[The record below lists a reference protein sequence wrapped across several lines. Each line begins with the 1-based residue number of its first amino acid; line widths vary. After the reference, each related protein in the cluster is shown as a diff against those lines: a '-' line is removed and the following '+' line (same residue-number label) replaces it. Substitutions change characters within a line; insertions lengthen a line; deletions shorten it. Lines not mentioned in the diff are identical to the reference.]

1 MSAVPSG
8 IAYGQRF
15 SVQTAD
21 AASISKVTLIRLGS
35 VTHAFDMNQ
44 RLATLSFTRT
54 ATGLDITPPANG
66 NLAPPGHYMLF
77 IVKNGVPSVGSVVW
91 LSSSNG
97 SGTGLSGRYYNNVTL
112 SGSPVLTRSEAVDFG
127 WGTASPGT
135 NVPVDRFSVR
145 WSGVFEAPT
154 TGTYRLQTVGDDGIR
169 LTVNNTRMIDKW
181 VNRSATT
188 DTTTAFNLTAGQRVP
203 IVLEYY
209 ENVGGAVARL
219 RWQTPGATDFVAI
232 PRSRL
237 YTQ

>member
-1 MSAVPSG
+1 MAACWSPAATTTAAEVFSPPYLFKGARPTMSGVPSG

-66 NLAPPGHYMLF
+66 SLAPPGHYMLF

-97 SGTGLSGRYYNNVTL
+97 SGTGLSGRY
-112 SGSPVLTRSEAVDFG
+112 
-127 WGTASPGT
+127 
-135 NVPVDRFSVR
+135 
-145 WSGVFEAPT
+145 
-154 TGTYRLQTVGDDGIR
+154 
-169 LTVNNTRMIDKW
+169 
-181 VNRSATT
+181 
-188 DTTTAFNLTAGQRVP
+188 
-203 IVLEYY
+203 
-209 ENVGGAVARL
+209 
-219 RWQTPGATDFVAI
+219 
-232 PRSRL
+232 
-237 YTQ
+237 